1 MAALRAKKFVILG
14 AHEWVS
20 WNQAAHRI
28 NPEKLPLE
36 RDFVDTCHVGQGK
49 SRPAESQGAG
59 TTLASFFDEFCE
71 FLSRDWNSNELSRT
85 EKTKIAQYVTM
96 LIIDAREVFLQDK
109 FGFVSEHL
117 LSARL
122 DVLKLGI
129 KQNPTSKSVWA
140 SYRKL
145 VDPDFAEYF
154 EQEIYPGGIDEGLV
168 INHPQYKPAKD

>member
-1 MAALRAKKFVILG
+1 MNFVELGALGEVIAALATVGTLG
-14 AHEWVS
+14 YLAVQIRLS
-20 WNQAAHRI
+20 N
-28 NPEKLPLE
+28 KLAISSIEHNLNTRVYDRRFTIS
-36 RDFVDTCHVGQGK
+36 RD
-49 SRPAESQGAG
+49 
-59 TTLASFFDEFCE
+59 DEFCE
-71 FLSRDWNSNELSRT
+71 FLSRDWNSSELSRT

-129 KQNPTSKSVWA
+129 MQNPTSKSVWA

-145 VDPDFAEYF
+145 VDPDFAKYF
-154 EQEIYPGGIDEGLV
+154 EQEIYPGGIDEGLM

>member
-1 MAALRAKKFVILG
+1 MNFVELGALGEVIAALATVGTLGYLAVQIRLSNKLAISSIEHNLNTRVYDRRFTISGTMSFVNSCPGI
-14 AHEWVS
+14 
-20 WNQAAHRI
+20 
-28 NPEKLPLE
+28 E
-36 RDFVDTCHVGQGK
+36 R
-49 SRPAESQGAG
+49 
-59 TTLASFFDEFCE
+59 
-71 FLSRDWNSNELSRT
+71 NELSRT

-129 KQNPTSKSVWA
+129 MQNPTSKSVWA

-145 VDPDFAEYF
+145 VDPDFAQYF
-154 EQEIYPGGIDEGLV
+154 EQEIYPGGIDEGLM

>member
-1 MAALRAKKFVILG
+1 MNFVELGALGEVIAALATVGTLG
-14 AHEWVS
+14 YLAVQIRLS
-20 WNQAAHRI
+20 N
-28 NPEKLPLE
+28 KLAISSIEHNLNTRVYDRRFTIS
-36 RDFVDTCHVGQGK
+36 RD
-49 SRPAESQGAG
+49 
-59 TTLASFFDEFCE
+59 DEFCE

-129 KQNPTSKSVWA
+129 MQNPTSKSVWA

-154 EQEIYPGGIDEGLV
+154 EQEIYPGGIDEGLM
-168 INHPQYKPAKD
+168 INHPQYKPAKN